1 MFLIA
6 VCLLSALLF
15 AAGNSLQHLGAN
27 NLGGED
33 LPPLQIALR
42 LARNRAWLLGSVIAM
57 AAFATHLWA
66 LDLGRVGVV
75 QPLLLVGVILA
86 IVLRPLLD
94 GLRAHAMELAGGAV
108 AVAGLVLY
116 IRAGRIYDAVPVDP
130 PSSSLTVTVVA
141 IALVSLLLA
150 VARRLDLPLSLTF
163 ALSAGILMG
172 TGAGLFRQIFEGD
185 GAEHVVSWQL
195 PVAIGLEIVGTFLN
209 QRAYHTGPLSGS
221 MPVLNVASV
230 LMGGLFGTLVFG
242 EFPAHDPWAVLGQVA
257 GIGLAGVGLLV
268 LVRHHA
274 ADAVLSDSADVTV
287 ADHDV
292 LGGGHLR

>member
-1 MFLIA
+1 MFLLA
-6 VCLLSALLF
+6 VCLLSAVLF
-15 AAGNSLQHLGAN
+15 AIGNSLQHLGAN
-27 NLGGED
+27 NLGGDD
-33 LPPLQIALR
+33 LPPVKIAFR
-42 LARNRAWLLGSVIAM
+42 LARNKVWLLGSAIAM

-86 IVLRPLLD
+86 IVFRPLLD
-94 GLRAHAMELAGGAV
+94 GLRAHALELAGGAV
-108 AVAGLVLY
+108 AVAGLILY
-116 IRAGRIYDAVPVDP
+116 IRAGRIYDAVPAEP
-130 PSSSLTVTVVA
+130 PASSLVVT
-141 IALVSLLLA
+141 LVA
-150 VARRLDLPLSLTF
+150 VAVAGVLLSVVRRAGLNVSLTF
-163 ALSAGILMG
+163 ALCAGILMG
-172 TGAGLFRQIFEGD
+172 TGAGLFRQIFEGE
-185 GAEHVVSWQL
+185 GTEHALGWQL

-230 LMGGLFGTLVFG
+230 LMGGLFGALVFG
-242 EFPAHDPWAVLGQVA
+242 EFPAHDPLSVLGQVG
-257 GIGLAGVGLLV
+257 GIALAGVGLLV

-274 ADAVLSDSADVTV
+274 DQLDGFSADVAV